1 MRTFFVLFIILFLF
15 SNIKAQ
21 VANKIDKLDV
31 NQLRLPKESV
41 SKATYIDATGQVKSS
56 NISNTEL
63 GYLSGLTELLTTSL
77 TGKANDADV
86 VKLTG
91 NQSVSGIKTFTGKI
105 VASSTTNGSIPCPVM
120 TEVQR
125 DAFTPESGD
134 CVYNSTTLKLNVF
147 DGSVWKDVGGAG
159 GISLW
164 LTANPYNV
172 NDIVIESDKIYR
184 CLIAHTSGTFAT
196 DLAASKWVEVSQG
209 LTSPVSLADG
219 GTGTSITASPGSI
232 VYVDADSFEIVSGT
246 SGQIL
251 QSNGTSAPSF
261 VNKSILGKSQQD
273 VSSSTLEEVQAPNKL
288 LTQVSSNKY
297 LNETG
302 NKNILSN
309 PSFEHSTF
317 STDWVNSA
325 GTFTE
330 ETSVI
335 IDGKKSAKLV
345 LSAQTMALS
354 QSSTLYSSQF
364 ADGIQ
369 GLASVRIKSDVA
381 LKVCSIQA
389 GTISTTNCVN
399 TVSNNKWGLYKV
411 PMILGATSNGIS
423 IASTGSVSGTVYI
436 DEAFVGATDL
446 TQNINACNDV
456 SCETEFSASVS
467 SAGVVSNENLDWL
480 TLTSHTLNSG
490 IYTFSIN
497 SSVSNTLPM
506 NCVATDA
513 GVNTT
518 ERVMV
523 IRSVT
528 LDTLVVGAKSASDG
542 TTLVDVPFTLVCQ
555 KQGSDFLAGK
565 RRSTGEV
572 YSTITGPESVDI
584 FSAKISSAGLT
595 SSENS
600 DFINGN
606 CTLVDAGDF
615 TCNFNAGT
623 FTQIPNCVISSG
635 QNPAA
640 LEDVT
645 VGIFKSLSTT
655 QAQIKLESV
664 SNTEINIPFTLMCQK
679 QGVDFVAS
687 KVIVGSFKDIPT
699 IPNSVK
705 PVTYIEEIDC
715 VASSSLVRS
724 LSNSSIFQSIGNIS
738 SGNCAF
744 TLKSGLFTD
753 KPYCFGNFSESASSA
768 VSLHPVFTTNTTGVL
783 QCRSGTGACATGG
796 KFNISC
802 TGISP

>member
-31 NQLRLPKESV
+31 NQLKLPKESTL
-41 SKATYIDATGQVKSS
+41 KATYIDATGQVKSS

-77 TGKANDADV
+77 TGKANDSEV

-91 NQSVSGIKTFTGKI
+91 NQSIDGVKTFTGKL
-105 VASSTTNGSIPCPVM
+105 VASSTVNGSIPCPVM

-125 DAFTPESGD
+125 DAFTPVSGD

-196 DLAASKWVEVSQG
+196 DLIAGKWSEVSSG
-209 LTSPVSLADG
+209 LQSPVALADG
-219 GTGTSITASPGSI
+219 GTGKSIIASSGSI
-232 VYVDADSFEIVSGT
+232 VYADADSFELLSGT
-246 SGQIL
+246 SGQVL
-251 QSNGTSAPSF
+251 QSNGASAPSF
-261 VNKSILGKSQQD
+261 VNKSISAKSENNAS
-273 VSSSTLEEVQAPNKL
+273 VIAEELQVQNNL
-288 LTQVSSNKY
+288 LTQVDTNKH
-297 LNETG
+297 LIESG
-302 NKNILSN
+302 NSNILVN
-309 PSFEHSTF
+309 PSFEHATF
-317 STDWVNSA
+317 SAGWVNSV
-325 GTFTE
+325 GTFTAE
-330 ETSVI
+330 SSILVH
-335 IDGKKSAKLV
+335 GKKSAKLV
-345 LSAQTMALS
+345 LSAQTMSLT
-354 QSSTLYSSQF
+354 QSSALYASQF
-364 ADGIQ
+364 ADGLQ
-369 GLASVRIKSDVA
+369 GLGSVRIKSDVA

-389 GTISTTNCVN
+389 GVVSASNCVD
-399 TVSNNKWGLYKV
+399 VVANNKWGLYKI
-411 PMILGATSNGIS
+411 PFILGATSNGIS
-423 IASTGSVSGTVYI
+423 IASTGSVTGTVYI
-436 DEAFVGATDL
+436 DDAFVGATDL

-467 SAGVVSNENLDWL
+467 SAGVISNENLDWL
-480 TLTSHTLNSG
+480 TLSSHTLNSG

-497 SSVSNTLPM
+497 STLSNTLPM

-513 GVNTT
+513 GINAT

-528 LDTLVVGAKSASDG
+528 LDTLVVAAKSASDG

-623 FTQIPNCVISSG
+623 FTQTPNCVISSG

-645 VGIFKSLSTT
+645 VGIFKSLSIT

-687 KVIVGSFKDIPT
+687 KVIVGSFKDVPI

-705 PVTYIEEIDC
+705 PVTYTEEIDC

-753 KPYCFGNFSESASSA
+753 KPYCFGNFSESASTA

-783 QCRSGTGACATGG
+783 QCRSGTGACSIGG

-802 TGISP
+802 TGVSP